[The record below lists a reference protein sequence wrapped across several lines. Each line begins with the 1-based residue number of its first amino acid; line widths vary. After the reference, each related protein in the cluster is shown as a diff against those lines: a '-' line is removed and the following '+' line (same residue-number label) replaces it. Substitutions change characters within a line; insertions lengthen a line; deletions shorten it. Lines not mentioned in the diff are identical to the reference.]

1 MEALLATVIMACGAD
16 QFRHHSKAER
26 ASDSTSDISL
36 LSWAPVVTPG
46 RGLTCHA
53 SCDR

>member
-1 MEALLATVIMACGAD
+1 MEALLATVIM
-16 QFRHHSKAER
+16 AER

>member
-16 QFRHHSKAER
+16 QFRPKAER